1 MVRTPTITIMLAIRR
16 ITRTIDVSAR
26 EKPRRS
32 RQTTTGRNTIATTHA
47 STTGT
52 TTLAIL
58 KTMTIRARTNSPTTE
73 IRTAQF
79 QRSTESTIG
88 ILGSITPLPA
98 RNAFAGYQI
107 GEDQSGGDARHFA

>member
-1 MVRTPTITIMLAIRR
+1 MVAIKRM
-16 ITRTIDVSAR
+16 TRTIDVSAPG
-26 EKPRRS
+26 KPRRS
-32 RQTTTGRNTIATTHA
+32 RRSTTGSSTIATTHA

-58 KTMTIRARTNSPTTE
+58 KTMTTRARTNSPTTE

-79 QRSTESTIG
+79 QRSTVSSIG
-88 ILGSITPLPA
+88 VLGSIAPLPA

-107 GEDQSGGDARHFA
+107 GEDQSVGYDRHFATA